1 MLSWGEVLKSLC
13 FWGPGAVIAGLI
25 IVAFYKLGCKA
36 LDKAGDL
43 VKGFA
48 GDFVG
53 AQQAQA
59 ESLAKLA
66 QGTEGLRDTIQGF
79 VTKDNAEHRE
89 MLILQ
94 KCIMEKLERL
104 EEREYGG

>member
-1 MLSWGEVLKSLC
+1 MSWEEAVKSLF

-25 IVAFYKLGCKA
+25 IVALYKLGCKT

-43 VKGFA
+43 VRGFA
-48 GDFVG
+48 GDFVR

-59 ESLAKLA
+59 DSLAKLA

-79 VTKDNAEHRE
+79 VTKDNVEHRE

-104 EEREYGG
+104 EEREYGS